1 MNYSLK
7 AEPAPMVEV
16 GKKGVLNRTGGA
28 YVYIPF
34 TAIQA
39 VTLSQDKKDIEIHAV
54 VGMKFTA
61 WEKAETLY
69 AGLMSR
75 LEN

>member
-7 AEPAPMVEV
+7 AEPAPMVEL
-16 GKKGVLNRTGGA
+16 GRKGVLNKTGGTS
-28 YVYIPF
+28 VYIPY

-39 VTLSQDKKDIEIHAV
+39 VTLSQDKKDIEIHAT

-61 WEKAETLY
+61 WVGAEHLY
-69 AGLMSR
+69 QGLMYR
-75 LEN
+75 LET